1 MSLALIGDGHADV
14 VGVEGPLV
22 GASQANLVVP
32 VPGSASKIGR
42 SSGVGRGVDA
52 LSFLKVIAGKAGQAV
67 ASGLVE
73 GVAEGAD

>member
-32 VPGSASKIGR
+32 VPGSASEI
-42 SSGVGRGVDA
+42 
-52 LSFLKVIAGKAGQAV
+52 
-67 ASGLVE
+67 
-73 GVAEGAD
+73 